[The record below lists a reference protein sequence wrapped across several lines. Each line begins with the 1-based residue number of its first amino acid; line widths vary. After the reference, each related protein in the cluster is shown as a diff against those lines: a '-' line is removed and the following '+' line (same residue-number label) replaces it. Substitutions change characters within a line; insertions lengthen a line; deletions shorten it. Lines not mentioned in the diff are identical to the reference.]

1 MAKKDPFR
9 FCIKFNEQ
17 DPHQVK
23 VAELLN
29 MQGRGMTQFL
39 TSAVLHYI
47 QCEMESVDKDT
58 LQEVDLR
65 TVRAV
70 LEQVLDEK
78 LSGIQQLPVPPKPKK
93 AVESKNVTTMQ
104 PALSQAD
111 KAAIRSA
118 MEGFKKQF

>member
-9 FCIKFNEQ
+9 FCIKFNAQ
-17 DPHQVK
+17 DPLQVK

-29 MQGRGMTQFL
+29 MRGRGMTQFL

-93 AVESKNVTTMQ
+93 IVESKNVATMQ

>member
-9 FCIKFNEQ
+9 FCIKFNAQ

-58 LQEVDLR
+58 LQAVDLNA
-65 TVRAV
+65 VRAV

-78 LSGIQQLPVPPKPKK
+78 LNGIQPSVPPQPKRS
-93 AVESKNVTTMQ
+93 VESKHITAAQ

-111 KAAIRSA
+111 KVAIRSA